1 MTGLPAARRVVVTG
15 RVQGVWFRQSCADR
29 ARSAG
34 VVGWVRN
41 LRDGQVEAWL
51 EGDPDQ
57 VDAVIDWCRVGPPR
71 ATVTGVDVREEDP
84 VGATRFE
91 VR

>member
-1 MTGLPAARRVVVTG
+1 MTGPPAARRVVVTG

-34 VVGWVRN
+34 VAGWVRN
-41 LRDGQVEAWL
+41 LPDGRVEAWL
-51 EGDPDQ
+51 EGDSHH
-57 VDAVIDWCRVGPPR
+57 VDDVIDWCRVGPPR
-71 ATVTGVDVREEDP
+71 ATVTGVDVREEAP